1 MKKPSARLLG
11 LSLVLAGS
19 LQFGAPSLVFAQE
32 PHSAA
37 DIAQGR
43 EFFGEGLALRDKGDT
58 AGALEKFKAAHALAG
73 TPISGLELGR
83 AYVAMN
89 KLIEARE
96 TFLSVGRIAHRSEET
111 AKSAAARTE
120 SARLADEL
128 KSRIPRLTV
137 KVIGVTRDSVSV
149 TIDGAAVP
157 TEALAGPR
165 FVNPGGHDVTAKS
178 ASGAAATT
186 RVDLAEREVREVELT
201 ISPTEGAPP
210 PVVATADAPASAST
224 ATPPASAPE
233 ESARPRDGQ
242 TQRTAAL
249 IVGAVGVVGVAV
261 GGALALVAKAD
272 DVSASGEAW
281 PQKHDD
287 SVSAAHLADTATVVM
302 GIGAAVAV
310 AGAGILGLLH
320 RKVLFPLARAAAR
333 SSCAGASD
341 EPVAVERCPGRSEW
355 FWRRLSGCARD

>member
-1 MKKPSARLLG
+1 MKKLNPRLCG

-19 LQFGAPSLVFAQE
+19 IQFGAPSLVFAQE

-43 EFFGEGLALRDKGDT
+43 EFLREGLALRDKGDV

-73 TPISGLELGR
+73 TAISGLELGR
-83 AYVAMN
+83 AYLAVN

-96 TFLSVGRIAHRSEET
+96 TFLSVGRIARRPEET

-120 SARLADEL
+120 SAQLADEL

-137 KVIGVTRDSVSV
+137 KVTGVTLDSVSV

-165 FVNPGGHDVTAKS
+165 FVNPGSHDVTARS
-178 ASGAAATT
+178 TSGGAAET
-186 RVDLAEREVREVELT
+186 RVDLSEREAREVELR
-201 ISPTEGAPP
+201 ISPTAGAPP
-210 PVVATADAPASAST
+210 SVVPTADAPARPST
-224 ATPPASAPE
+224 TTPPALAPQ

-249 IVGAVGVVGVAV
+249 VVGAVGVVGVAV
-261 GGALALVAKAD
+261 GGALALVAKAN
-272 DVSASGEAW
+272 DVSASSEAW

-310 AGAGILGLLH
+310 AGA
-320 RKVLFPLARAAAR
+320 VFWF
-333 SSCAGASD
+333 AS
-341 EPVAVERCPGRSEW
+341 PKGPMSVGTSGSAVIVRGS
-355 FWRRLSGCARD
+355 F